1 MLARLRIAHARD
13 AGQGLIELLIAMT
26 VMSVGILAVF
36 AMFDSGMVQVRRA
49 SNVSTAAA
57 LADSEMEKYRAL
69 QFVAI
74 GLTSTGISGA
84 DSVYT
89 ADTAYQSEASPTTT
103 LNGAITAT
111 TTTLVVATG

>member
-1 MLARLRIAHARD
+1 MPARLRIFQARLCEQ
-13 AGQGLIELLIAMT
+13 GFGLIELLIAMT
-26 VMSVGILAVF
+26 IMSIGILAVF

-69 QFVAI
+69 QFDAI

-111 TTTLVVATG
+111 ATTLV